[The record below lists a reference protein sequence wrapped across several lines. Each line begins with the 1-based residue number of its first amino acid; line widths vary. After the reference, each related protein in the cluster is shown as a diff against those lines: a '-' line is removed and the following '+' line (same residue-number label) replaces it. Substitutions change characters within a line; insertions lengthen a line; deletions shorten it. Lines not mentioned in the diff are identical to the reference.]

1 MSYHKIYFKRRPTI
15 LVQTVVNTT
24 ILIELKGIKIAA
36 TTGANCPVTAK
47 YRPTTLYINES
58 KKLHLI
64 IVIPDF
70 EALIY

>member
-47 YRPTTLYINES
+47 
-58 KKLHLI
+58 
-64 IVIPDF
+64 
-70 EALIY
+70 